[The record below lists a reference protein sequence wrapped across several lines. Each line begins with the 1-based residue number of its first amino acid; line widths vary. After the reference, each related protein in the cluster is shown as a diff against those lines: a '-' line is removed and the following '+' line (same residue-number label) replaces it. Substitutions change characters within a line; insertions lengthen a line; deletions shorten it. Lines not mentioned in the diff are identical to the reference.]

1 MSDYKEFTGK
11 ALDDAI
17 EAACSHFGL
26 ERGKLEIEIV
36 SGGSAGIFGLVGKKK
51 AIVKARPRQAPDA
64 QSREKSRSPKVR
76 EESRPAV
83 RAEAKVPA
91 ARPEAAPPA
100 RTQEARTPAVPSRSE
115 IAAVQDGYDG
125 GEDLED
131 FVHDGDEDEVNYN
144 RFPEDFERPLDNK
157 ELEAIIREAVSTLIA
172 PIVGEQPLQIIQTK
186 DRIKVVIEGE
196 DSAGLL
202 IGREGQTINALQ
214 YLVGRI
220 VAKKWED
227 PIKIQ
232 LDAGQ
237 YRERQDD
244 KLRQM
249 ALYLA
254 DKAKTLGRPQSSKPL
269 SSYHRRVIH
278 LALQSDPAIST
289 RSKGEGPLKRVLIMP
304 RRERGQQR

>member
-26 ERGKLEIEIV
+26 DRSKLEIEIV

-51 AIVKARPRQAPDA
+51 AIVKARPRGASPAEPSRAPKA
-64 QSREKSRSPKVR
+64 R

-83 RAEAKVPA
+83 RQEPKAPAVRPTPAAPAKV
-91 ARPEAAPPA
+91 EAAK
-100 RTQEARTPAVPSRSE
+100 TPAVPPKSE
-115 IAAVQDGYDG
+115 VMTVADEYDG
-125 GEDLED
+125 GPDESFEDD
-131 FVHDGDEDEVNYN
+131 DEVNYN
-144 RFPEDFERPLDNK
+144 RFPDDFERPLDNK
-157 ELEAIIREAVSTLIA
+157 ELEALIREAVGILIA
-172 PIVGEQPLQIIQTK
+172 PIVGEQELEVIQTK
-186 DRIKVVIEGE
+186 DRIKVVIGGE
-196 DSAGLL
+196 ESAGLL

-220 VAKKWED
+220 VAKKWEE
-227 PIKIQ
+227 PVKIQ

-254 DKAKTLGRPQSSKPL
+254 DKARTLGRPQSTKPL
-269 SSYHRRVIH
+269 SSYHRRVVH
-278 LALQSDPAIST
+278 LALQSDPTVST

-304 RRERGQQR
+304 RRERGQQRQ

>member
-64 QSREKSRSPKVR
+64 RSREQARPPKAR

-83 RAEAKVPA
+83 RPEAKVPA

-100 RTQEARTPAVPSRSE
+100 RTQEARTPAVQPRSE
-115 IAAVQDGYDG
+115 IVAVQDEYDG
-125 GEDLED
+125 GEDAEGFD
-131 FVHDGDEDEVNYN
+131 HDGDEDEVNYN

-157 ELEAIIREAVSTLIA
+157 ELEATIREAVSTLIT
-172 PIVGEQPLQIIQTK
+172 PIVGEQSLQIIQTK

-220 VAKKWED
+220 VAKKWDD
-227 PIKIQ
+227 PVKIQ

-254 DKAKTLGRPQSSKPL
+254 DKAKTLGRPQSTKPL

>member
-11 ALDDAI
+11 SLDDAI

-26 ERGKLEIEIV
+26 DRGKLEIEIV

-51 AIVKARPRQAPDA
+51 AVVKARPRQAA
-64 QSREKSRSPKVR
+64 GLSGGGQSRPPKAR

-83 RAEAKVPA
+83 RQEPKAPAQRAEP
-91 ARPEAAPPA
+91 APPA
-100 RTQEARTPAVPSRSE
+100 KARDPQPPAVPPRSE
-115 IAAVQDGYDG
+115 LAATGGYDG
-125 GEDLED
+125 GPED
-131 FVHDGDEDEVNYN
+131 DGFENDEDDVNFN
-144 RFPEDFERPLDNK
+144 RFPDDFERPLENK
-157 ELEAIIREAVSTLIA
+157 ELEALIREAVSILIT
-172 PIVGEQPLQIIQTK
+172 PIVGEQELEVIQTK
-186 DRIKVVIEGE
+186 DRIKVVIGGE
-196 DSAGLL
+196 ESAGLL

-220 VAKKWED
+220 VAKKWPD
-227 PIKIQ
+227 PVKVQ

-254 DKAKTLGRPQSSKPL
+254 DKAKSLGRPQSTKPL

-278 LALQSDPAIST
+278 LALQNDATVST

-304 RRERGQQR
+304 RRERGQQRP

>member
-11 ALDDAI
+11 GLDDAI

-26 ERGKLEIEIV
+26 DRGKLEIEIV

-51 AIVKARPRQAPDA
+51 AVVKARPRGATPTGGA
-64 QSREKSRSPKVR
+64 ARPLKTR
-76 EESRPAV
+76 EENRPAVRQEPKAPAV
-83 RAEAKVPA
+83 RAEAPA
-91 ARPEAAPPA
+91 PVKAEAPKP
-100 RTQEARTPAVPSRSE
+100 PAVPPKSE
-115 IAAVQDGYDG
+115 VMTVEDDYDG
-125 GEDLED
+125 GPDDSFDEE
-131 FVHDGDEDEVNYN
+131 EDEVNFN
-144 RFPEDFERPLDNK
+144 RFPDDFERPLENK
-157 ELEAIIREAVSTLIA
+157 ELEALIREAVGILIA
-172 PIVGEQPLQIIQTK
+172 PIVGEQELEVIQTK
-186 DRIKVVIEGE
+186 DRIKVVIGGE
-196 DSAGLL
+196 ESAGLL

-220 VAKKWED
+220 VAKKWPE
-227 PIKIQ
+227 PVKIQ

-254 DKAKTLGRPQSSKPL
+254 DKAKTLGRPQSTKPL
-269 SSYHRRVIH
+269 SSYHRRVVH
-278 LALQSDPAIST
+278 LALQNDPTVST

-304 RRERGQQR
+304 RRERGQSRQ